1 MASSEA
7 AWERELRDW
16 LLGRLS
22 RHRSTGGIALQGDE
36 LRHPPIARWWLFEGK
51 QFPYLGGALAANWE
65 RVIGQA
71 RALLDTYNATW
82 REESRPNGEIDWGQT
97 LTRQITSPGRT
108 FITRAS
114 QAGLTAEE
122 RAALLG
128 WGTWLAGEW
137 RLHAGTF
144 SPDTVG
150 GADALPRLQELT
162 QSVNL
167 QRCAHVA
174 RRSRWPFLRLVVA
187 ESLRVY
193 LEPQE
198 LDQLPLPQ
206 DRATLFELVCLKRI
220 ACALA
225 DDPPA
230 MTGVQWLT
238 PDASNRIRVGS
249 VTGQYQKTFGKN
261 EVLERGYPADLA
273 EAIRLFGLSV
283 HERADLTFSLPE
295 PCNGFTC
302 ILVEAKSGDEP
313 PSAAVE
319 QLRVYRETIR
329 PSVAGRMLIWGITEK
344 RNTVATIEQA
354 ISKQL
359 RNGNGDVWAFST
371 ADEVELVLKACG
383 LSRAELAW
391 TDGSTA
397 LTSSYQARR
406 SVLGSVP

>member
-7 AWERELRDW
+7 AWEQELRDW

-22 RHRSTGGIALQGDE
+22 KQRSIDGIALQRDE

-51 QFPYLGGALAANWE
+51 HFPYLEGALAANWE

-71 RALLDTYNATW
+71 RALLSTYNATW
-82 REESRPNGEIDWGQT
+82 REETRPNGEIDWMQT

-114 QAGLTAEE
+114 QAGLTVEE

-137 RLHAGTF
+137 LSHAGMF
-144 SPDTVG
+144 SPETVG
-150 GADALPRLQELT
+150 LADTLPQLQDAA
-162 QSVNL
+162 QSANL
-167 QRCAHVA
+167 QRWAHVA

-206 DRATLFELVCLKRI
+206 DRATLFELVCLKRV
-220 ACALA
+220 ACLLA
-225 DDPPA
+225 DDAPA

-238 PDASNRIRVGS
+238 PDASNRIQVGS
-249 VTGQYQKTFGKN
+249 VKCQYQRAFGQLS
-261 EVLERGYPADLA
+261 VLQRAYPADLA

-283 HERADLTFSLPE
+283 HERADLVFSLRE
-295 PCNGFTC
+295 PRNGFTC
-302 ILVEAKSGDEP
+302 VLVEAKSGKQ
-313 PSAAVE
+313 SAADSIE

-329 PSVAGRMLIWGITEK
+329 PSVAGRMLIWGVTEK
-344 RNTVATIEQA
+344 RDVVVAVEEA
-354 ISKQL
+354 ITQQL
-359 RNGNGDVWAFST
+359 EGGSADVWAFST
-371 ADEVELVLKACG
+371 ADEIEQVLEAIG
-383 LSRAELAW
+383 LSVR
-391 TDGSTA
+391 TPTA
-397 LTSSYQARR
+397 RPHT
-406 SVLGSVP
+406 